1 MGSTPERESR
11 DLSLLNDGQ
20 LAGMFQRR
28 SDDRAFLDAL
38 NEELKQRNSDTANDL
53 HMKVVMARRALAR
66 TQPSAHPRQA
76 APPPA
81 SPHGWLH
88 AFLGARR
95 LPRPDGRPFYR
106 YRMADSEYERAKT
119 ILRHL
124 ASSGGLG
131 NPDTRAGA
139 LFVAYC
145 AEWFRRES
153 GSTFLRWDDPAPDLF
168 PSVPYASKQALTTS
182 GLAYWR
188 RPLRRSTYAREFLL
202 TVALE
207 GGFPVRILAEG
218 ARGWLKEYLRAIMRR
233 AIAWRVNTPEEIL
246 AIAEEER
253 GRMRKSY
260 QHDDFVA
267 LCSELVA
274 SLLELRR
281 KAEAE
286 SAGGVRNS
294 ALLGARNPGWRDVLP
309 IYVPAEDEA
318 LVAELLTGLLDD
330 KMSGLSTEGVEVRR
344 YLVRCNGEWHPAL
357 QLLADGEIPPARLP
371 GLPATSRA
379 RAIATGELADHLAGQ
394 VALFEPPLGEQ
405 RRWRVRPYMRSGR
418 LLTDFPFASPVTATV
433 SSPDASPYP
442 WTWPRGDALRSDV
455 LVFEP
460 EEWSTQDEPLLRFFR
475 AGSVTSPAKALY
487 ALVPEAWAIEPAVDG
502 AVMDIEDVPALG
514 RKLVRLATAAYF
526 HSGEDDAVRFRVE
539 PDADERDHELELP
552 ALVPSGFALAD
563 DRWELI
569 ASPARPVIHE
579 AKKQRAP
586 RAGELFVRRPGGK
599 WTPLAGPLRGAG
611 LMELSWRDPAANI
624 QIEKR
629 QLALVPG
636 DARIRGTMTNAL
648 TGSIRLEG
656 MPGWTATVRD
666 TACAVDATDAE
677 GLTVRF
683 SGRPLYRLPMTLRPP
698 AGQSF
703 DVIIP
708 LVGRDAVIALADGAI
723 LTPSRQIDIS
733 ALRGAVAVSPR
744 KTILHLGAK
753 GAKSGGIK
761 TIVDGELPLG
771 ILRGAIDETLATLP
785 NQDDLV
791 EIEFI
796 GDSRPPI
803 RISRYRHEQL
813 TREGDTVRWQ
823 SPSSD
828 TGAAPVAR
836 MIVDPRHEHALE
848 PIEGSVWRLPGRCE
862 GPCLVYLRDGVDVVS
877 RPVPVV
883 QPGFPNIHAG
893 SLILALAMLDYEERQ
908 RAILDALSQIG
919 RGEAGADQFVWLRD
933 AATNLNGLPASAF
946 DALKLLPSSPEALI
960 HLLLSAR
967 DAGER
972 SIIWALQ
979 NELPF
984 LWLALPLRAWRSA
997 MDSQCT
1003 ALTTALEAALG
1014 KEKAL
1019 NEALAWLR
1027 GVCGELTALEP
1038 ALETVFAAAGLPIA
1052 QPALIPSLRDLTS
1065 AYIRDQYQRGGDA
1078 PNDLGARLASAGLA
1092 LPPEIATKSHADFA
1106 GLLAPVLLAASARE
1120 KLMLDREQALIARRA
1135 LREDPA
1141 YVSGAWPH
1149 LLKFYG

>member
-1 MGSTPERESR
+1 MGSTSEKEFR
-11 DLSLLNDGQ
+11 DLSLLDEGQ
-20 LAGMFQRR
+20 LAEMFQWRG
-28 SDDRAFLDAL
+28 DDLAFLDAL

-66 TQPSAHPRQA
+66 AQPSAQPRQA

-119 ILRHL
+119 ILRDL

-168 PSVPYASKQALTTS
+168 PSVPYVSKQALTTS

-294 ALLGARNPGWRDVLP
+294 ALLDARHPGWRDELP

-318 LVAELLTGLLDD
+318 LVAELLTGLLDE
-330 KMSGLSTEGVEVRR
+330 KLSGLGTAGVEVRR
-344 YLVRCNGEWHPAL
+344 YLVKRNDEWHPSL

-379 RAIATGELADHLAGQ
+379 RAIATGELANHLAGQ

-405 RRWRVRPYMRSGR
+405 RRWRVRPYMRSAR
-418 LLTDFPFASPVTATV
+418 LLTDFPFAAPVTATV
-433 SSPDASPYP
+433 TSSDASPYP
-442 WTWPRGDALRSDV
+442 WTWPRGEALRSDV
-455 LVFEP
+455 LVFELD
-460 EEWSTQDEPLLRFFR
+460 EGSTRDEPILRFFR
-475 AGSVTSPAKALY
+475 TGSVTSPAKTLY
-487 ALVPEAWAIEPAVDG
+487 ALVPQAWAIEPAVDG
-502 AVMDIEDVPALG
+502 AVIDIEDVPALG
-514 RKLVRLATAAYF
+514 RKLARLSAAAYF
-526 HSGEDDAVRFRVE
+526 HSGDDDAVRFRVE

-552 ALVPSGFALAD
+552 ALVPAGFALAD
-563 DRWELI
+563 DRWELT
-569 ASPARPVIHE
+569 ASPGRPVIHE
-579 AKKQRAP
+579 AKKQRPP
-586 RAGELFVRRPGGK
+586 RVGELFVRCPGGK
-599 WTPLAGPLRGAG
+599 WTSLAGPLIGAG
-611 LMELSWRDPAANI
+611 LMELSWRDPAAHI

-629 QLALVPG
+629 QLALMPG
-636 DARIRGTMTNAL
+636 DARILGAMTSAL
-648 TGSIRLEG
+648 VGNVRLHG
-656 MPGWTATVRD
+656 LPGWTATVRD
-666 TACAVDATDAE
+666 TACAVETTDAA
-677 GLTVRF
+677 GLTIRF
-683 SGRPLYRLPMTLRPP
+683 TGRPVYRLPMTLRPP

-703 DVIIP
+703 DLIVP

-723 LTPSRQIDIS
+723 LAPSSQIDIG

-744 KTILHLGAK
+744 KVVLHLGAK
-753 GAKSGGIK
+753 GAKSGGIR
-761 TIVDGELPLG
+761 TVVDGELPLG

-791 EIEFI
+791 EIEFF

-813 TREGDTVRWQ
+813 SPDRDTVRWP
-823 SPSSD
+823 SPLSNAD
-828 TGAAPVAR
+828 VAPVAR
-836 MIVDPRHEHALE
+836 MIMDPRHEHALE
-848 PIEGSVWRLPGRCE
+848 LIKDGVWRLPGQCA
-862 GPCLVYLRDGVDVVS
+862 GPCLIYLRDGVDVVS
-877 RPVPVV
+877 RPVRIV
-883 QPGFPNIHAG
+883 QPGFPNFDVG
-893 SLILALAMLDYEERQ
+893 SLTLALSMPDYEERQ
-908 RAILDALSQIG
+908 RAILYALSQVG
-919 RGEAGADQFVWLRD
+919 RGEAGTGQLVWLRD

-946 DALKLLPSSPEALI
+946 DALKLLPSSPESLVQ
-960 HLLLSAR
+960 LLLGTR
-967 DAGER
+967 EAGER

-984 LWLALPLRAWRSA
+984 LWLALPLRAWWSA

-1003 ALTTALEAALG
+1003 TLTTALTAALG

-1027 GVCGELTALEP
+1027 GVCGEIIALEP
-1038 ALETVFAAAGLPIA
+1038 ALEIVFAMAGLPITQTA
-1052 QPALIPSLRDLTS
+1052 PVPSLRDLTS
-1065 AYIRDQYQRGGDA
+1065 AYIREQHQRGGDA
-1078 PNDLGARLASAGLA
+1078 PNDLGARLASIGLA
-1092 LPPEIATKSHADFA
+1092 LPTEISTKSHADFA
-1106 GLLAPVLLAASARE
+1106 GLFAPVLLAASAQK
-1120 KLMLDREQALIARRA
+1120 KLALSREQALIARRT
-1135 LREDPA
+1135 LREDPG